1 MNLRQIPFGNNFYTT
16 SECGGGTY
24 TSTKRH
30 CWSGKCVAKNWP
42 AADCFTGEI
51 VTQHGYAEKEMNRL
65 QACGKWQNT
74 TWQDYWPFLHC
85 SMESAYDS
93 MGVWPILHGPKR
105 CIKGSKIDYNALD
118 TCYNGKEGDLAQ
130 IREAKQTVDHAGTPD
145 IAVAGKTLVSPY
157 SSASIIKLV
166 CDAYSG
172 SKPAGCKSLSTQ
184 DAVDQIIV

>member
-1 MNLRQIPFGNNFYTT
+1 
-16 SECGGGTY
+16 
-24 TSTKRH
+24 
-30 CWSGKCVAKNWP
+30 
-42 AADCFTGEI
+42 
-51 VTQHGYAEKEMNRL
+51 VTQHGDAEKNMNRL

-74 TWQDYWPFLHC
+74 TWQEYWPFLHC
-85 SMESAYDS
+85 CMEAAYEGT
-93 MGVWPILHGPKR
+93 GVAAAKG
-105 CIKGSKIDYNALD
+105 CIKGSKIDYNALE

-184 DAVDQIIV
+184 GAVDQIIV